1 MTWTVILLLLF
12 GLWVSS
18 NFYSLFRNYLTAR
31 KTGLP
36 ILICPINNY
45 NPLWMVSCIPLNPL
59 YKRLLPS
66 WIYEGIDVASYG
78 FEFRVKS
85 SIFQKYG
92 PAFILATPG
101 CNELSIIDPELI
113 TEVLKRPKD
122 FPNTDIGEVI
132 MNVFGPSLLTTNGET
147 WSRQRKLIAPNINE
161 KISKLVFGESCRQAR
176 EMLASYM
183 DDFEGVTND
192 TMRGM

>member
-1 MTWTVILLLLF
+1 M
-12 GLWVSS
+12 
-18 NFYSLFRNYLTAR
+18 
-31 KTGLP
+31 
-36 ILICPINNY
+36 
-45 NPLWMVSCIPLNPL
+45 
-59 YKRLLPS
+59 
-66 WIYEGIDVASYG
+66 
-78 FEFRVKS
+78 KS